1 MKLSISLVS
10 IALLSYVQTAH
21 ATGKLYARNETDAAI
36 EVQVP
41 IAEKSIIGSRASL
54 ESQSR
59 EASNG
64 NTRYYSSVLTSSHVI
79 QSQPYSKLPVSSFS
93 VGPELSSPPTS
104 SAKSAPHGTPFQTFT
119 SVNRG
124 STPGSHESIPTISSS
139 KPASHSGKP
148 SFSSS
153 SFSRSVK
160 QSSKSVTAHM
170 LSSSAFTV
178 KSSVK
183 SSPWTTKRTSYPSSY
198 SAMHTSSPKLTSHPS
213 KSTYRPVSAHESRS
227 GHSSANAR
235 PSSKLASHSTKST
248 KIRSRSHPRY
258 SATSLTGHS
267 TWSSK
272 PHPQTIKSSRT
283 PSMYS
288 SHGLHSSS
296 HSYKYFSPPPF
307 PTGHWP
313 YPASYSS
320 IPCTITKTYTRTTT
334 FYPQPTTKCF
344 PMPWPYPD
352 CFTTTITKT
361 VPWYTT
367 VCSTPTT
374 WVESTVTYSHTD
386 YETST
391 YTVTNCPCERPTTIY
406 YYSTYSTTCTT
417 PIPTTITV
425 ITPTPE
431 TSCYAETTQEISY
444 STISTDAAVVSP
456 AVTSATSGVANSA
469 SATVSTVTA
478 SASQTLATFSSTA
491 SHGRHLQNGAFVL
504 LSVLTVM
511 MFL

>member
-1 MKLSISLVS
+1 
-10 IALLSYVQTAH
+10 
-21 ATGKLYARNETDAAI
+21 
-36 EVQVP
+36 
-41 IAEKSIIGSRASL
+41 
-54 ESQSR
+54 
-59 EASNG
+59 
-64 NTRYYSSVLTSSHVI
+64 
-79 QSQPYSKLPVSSFS
+79 
-93 VGPELSSPPTS
+93 
-104 SAKSAPHGTPFQTFT
+104 
-119 SVNRG
+119 
-124 STPGSHESIPTISSS
+124 
-139 KPASHSGKP
+139 
-148 SFSSS
+148 
-153 SFSRSVK
+153 
-160 QSSKSVTAHM
+160 
-170 LSSSAFTV
+170 
-178 KSSVK
+178 
-183 SSPWTTKRTSYPSSY
+183 
-198 SAMHTSSPKLTSHPS
+198 
-213 KSTYRPVSAHESRS
+213 
-227 GHSSANAR
+227 
-235 PSSKLASHSTKST
+235 
-248 KIRSRSHPRY
+248 
-258 SATSLTGHS
+258 
-267 TWSSK
+267 
-272 PHPQTIKSSRT
+272 
-283 PSMYS
+283 
-288 SHGLHSSS
+288 
-296 HSYKYFSPPPF
+296 
-307 PTGHWP
+307 
-313 YPASYSS
+313 
-320 IPCTITKTYTRTTT
+320 
-334 FYPQPTTKCF
+334 
-344 PMPWPYPD
+344 MPWPYPD

-456 AVTSATSGVANSA
+456 AATSATSGVAKSA